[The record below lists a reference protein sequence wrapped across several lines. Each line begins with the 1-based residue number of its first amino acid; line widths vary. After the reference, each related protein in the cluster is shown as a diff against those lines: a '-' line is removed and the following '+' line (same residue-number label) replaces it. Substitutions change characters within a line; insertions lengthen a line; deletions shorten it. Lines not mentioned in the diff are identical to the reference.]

1 MHPSA
6 LHPDTELRAE
16 LLSHGLL
23 GAEQGAEQAVGSPT
37 RALHT
42 ARPTPLQT
50 KILSPPFPKVDPNAG
65 PRGRYSPASRSW
77 EPRAGGEQ
85 QALYNTEWNIT
96 AAARMSKRTAD
107 VGHRLQFRAAEGG
120 GG

>member
-1 MHPSA
+1 M
-6 LHPDTELRAE
+6 
-16 LLSHGLL
+16 
-23 GAEQGAEQAVGSPT
+23 QA
-37 RALHT
+37 
-42 ARPTPLQT
+42 PTPLQA
-50 KILSPPFPKVDPNAG
+50 KILSPPFPKLDPNAG
-65 PRGRYSPASRSW
+65 PRGRYSPASRGR